1 MINSNI
7 VDFLSFAVV
16 NAVNIMTF
24 FVFIS
29 RVKWPNIGYK
39 LAIAIVLMA
48 IPTVVVTVLNA
59 TAGRE
64 WLYWVMPLVFVA
76 WTIFALIADII
87 LKIEFRQPRNPKILV
102 PFLLLF
108 YAGLVGMGVLTWR
121 IGLVFWVITVATFAL
136 QLFGMAYAHRHGK
149 G

>member
-7 VDFLSFAVV
+7 ADFLSFAVV

-48 IPTVVVTVLNA
+48 IPTVVVAVLNA

-76 WTIFALIADII
+76 WIIFALIADII

-121 IGLVFWVITVATFAL
+121 IGLVFWVIIVATFAL
-136 QLFGMAYAHRHGK
+136 QLVGMAYAHRHGK

>member
-7 VDFLSFAVV
+7 ADFLSFAVV

-48 IPTVVVTVLNA
+48 IPTVVVAILNT

-108 YAGLVGMGVLTWR
+108 YAGLVGMGVLTWQ

-136 QLFGMAYAHRHGK
+136 QLVGMAYAHRHGK